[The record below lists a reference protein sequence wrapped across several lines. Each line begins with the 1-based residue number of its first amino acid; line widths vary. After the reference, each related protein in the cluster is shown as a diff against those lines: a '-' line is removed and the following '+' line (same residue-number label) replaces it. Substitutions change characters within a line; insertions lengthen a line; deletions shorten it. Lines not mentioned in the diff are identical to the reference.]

1 MISVCMATYNGE
13 RFIREQVDSI
23 LLQLSEKD
31 ELIISDDGSTDKT
44 LYIIKS
50 YNDSRIKL
58 FHHKKSSEYKKIK
71 YGCNFYYATENFE
84 YALKHAHGD
93 YIFLSDQDDIWLPG
107 KVTRCME
114 LLQRYDCVVHNY
126 QKIDSIGKIFE
137 DKAFKKSPL
146 HKSVWLNIADNH
158 FRGCCMAFSRKV
170 LEYSLP
176 FPKKLIGH
184 DYWIGIVSSHLGSFF
199 YEKQPLIQSRWYE
212 DSVSA
217 VKKTSF
223 LYKIS
228 FRFDLLKAYIQ
239 FARTLHSLT
248 V

>member
-1 MISVCMATYNGE
+1 MATYNGE
-13 RFIREQVDSI
+13 RFVKEQIDSI
-23 LLQLSEKD
+23 LPQLSEND
-31 ELIISDDGSTDKT
+31 ELIISDDGSTDNT
-44 LYIIKS
+44 LAIIKS
-50 YNDSRIKL
+50 YNDSRIKI
-58 FHHKKSSEYKKIK
+58 FYHEKNPAYEKIK
-71 YGCNFYYATENFE
+71 HGRNFYYATSNFE
-84 YALKHAHGD
+84 NALKQAQGD

-126 QKIDSIGKIFE
+126 QKIDSTGKIFE
-137 DKAFKKSPL
+137 EKAFKKSPL

-158 FRGCCMAFSRKV
+158 FRGCCMAFSRKI

-184 DYWIGIVSSHLGSFF
+184 DYWIGIVSSHLGSFY

-228 FRFDLLKAYIQ
+228 FRIDLLKAHIQ
-239 FARTLHSLT
+239 FARLCQI
-248 V
+248 